1 MTQRAAHA
9 VLIALTLCVAGALSQ
24 PSAARQAAQAGQPP
38 PATPQ
43 QQPPVFRGGANLVRV
58 DVTVTNTSGEPVAN
72 LTQDD
77 FAVTEDGQPQ
87 TIQSFDFVRA
97 TGQPTDDRSLE
108 IRSREHA
115 ASEASREDVR
125 LFLIFWDEYHIG
137 EFIPAIR
144 GREVLSN
151 FVRTAFAPTDLVGI
165 MDQLTTVDSIRFTR
179 DWDTLAEQV
188 HNLKGRMGVLV
199 PARSP
204 IEEAQLRNPR
214 DIARLR
220 NEVTMTALN
229 SAAAFLGNF
238 REGRK
243 ALLFVSQ
250 GIPVYGRDGESS
262 LFQEIVQT
270 ANTNNTAIYTLDP
283 ASQVG
288 RTSDSLMSLAYA
300 TGGKPFVGTNTP
312 GPLLKQMVRDASAFY
327 LLGYASNR
335 NPMDGKFHRISVHL
349 KERSSYQVRARSG
362 YFAPLAGSVEKA
374 RAEAA
379 AAEVPADVEHALGE
393 LSGDGRLERSLDLW
407 IGTALGP
414 EGKTRVSVVWAPRR
428 AAPPREREV
437 AASLT
442 LTAASPQGDP
452 YFEVTDAT
460 ARELAFDVPPGEMV
474 LKTIVHN
481 AKGDEIDGEL
491 RHVKAPAFAADRLG
505 LGSPVVF
512 VSRSALDARNIAAGQ
527 GPGPAVVREF
537 DRTDRLFVR
546 FPVYGTTA
554 APVVRLLNRQAK
566 ELRRLDASRISDGM
580 YQIDLLLAPIA
591 RADYLIEIEV
601 REGEKSERTIVPIR
615 IR

>member
-9 VLIALTLCVAGALSQ
+9 ARIALTLCVAAALSQ
-24 PSAARQAAQAGQPP
+24 PSSARQTAPP
-38 PATPQ
+38 PPTPPQ

-58 DVTVTNTSGEPVAN
+58 DVTVTNRSGEPVAN

-77 FAVTEDGQPQ
+77 FVVTEDGQPQ

-108 IRSREHA
+108 IRSRGHA

-137 EFIPAIR
+137 EFIPAIK
-144 GREVLSN
+144 GREVLSS

-179 DWDTLAEQV
+179 DWNMLAEQV
-188 HNLKGRMGVLV
+188 HDLKGRMGVLV
-199 PARSP
+199 PPRSP
-204 IEEAQLRNPR
+204 IEEAHLRNPR
-214 DIARLR
+214 DIGRLR

-250 GIPVYGRDGESS
+250 GIPVYGRAGESS
-262 LFQEIVQT
+262 MFSEIVQT

-288 RTSDSLMSLAYA
+288 RTPDSLMSLAYA
-300 TGGKPFVGTNTP
+300 TGGKPFVGTNAP

-335 NPMDGKFHRISVHL
+335 NPMDGKFHRIAVHL

-362 YFAPLAGSVEKA
+362 YFAPLAGTIEKA

-393 LSGDGRLERSLDLW
+393 LSGDTRLERSLDVW
-407 IGTALGP
+407 IGTSLGS
-414 EGKTRVSVVWAPRR
+414 EGKTRMTIVWAPRPLT
-428 AAPPREREV
+428 PPHERE
-437 AASLT
+437 AAATLT
-442 LTAASPQGDP
+442 LTATSPQGDP
-452 YFEVTDAT
+452 YFAVADAT
-460 ARELAFDVPPGEMV
+460 RRELSFDVPPGELV
-474 LKTIVHN
+474 LKTLVHN
-481 AKGDEIDGEL
+481 AKGDEIDGEV
-491 RHVKAPAFAADRLG
+491 RHVKVPAFAPDRLG

-512 VSRSALDARNIAAGQ
+512 VSRSALDTRNIAAGQ

-566 ELRRLDASRISDGM
+566 ELRKLEAPPIGNGQ
-580 YQIDLLLAPIA
+580 YQIDLLLTTIA
-591 RADYLIEIEV
+591 KSDYLIEIEV
-601 REGEKSERTIVPIR
+601 REGDKSERTILPIR